1 MSNNPSG
8 FGLVPPH
15 LILADDYNWPH
26 HFETKPHCSE
36 NPATGTS
43 YGQVESPSH
52 LPETNTT
59 WLKIRVD
66 QRNMASSGNGSRKR
80 RLPQSDLEDT
90 YSPTHSEHNLL
101 EGDNDPPRSQS
112 RNSPNPPPN
121 KKKSALSGVQSG
133 LKHSHSPSP
142 GPSSKKGTG
151 PPRTAPKT
159 TEDDK
164 GEIPQ
169 PIIYNFKVTSEDQLE
184 GVSRGP
190 VFLPIS
196 ERDTSDFRITADIP
210 MNRQGFRYIPAGPSR
225 IPGVICRT
233 LESPPASCVH
243 VSWEDRSPFVR
254 VTEDGLRMTTDKGY
268 RSARLNVPVREGKWY
283 FEVVIERGG
292 GEGKGDVANPEGS
305 HVRLGWARR
314 EAPLNG
320 PVGLDGY
327 SYGMRD
333 KTGEKVTLSRP
344 KPYGRPFRTGDVV
357 GLYISLPPK
366 REAQPGDLTDPAR
379 MMRKR
384 IPIQF
389 KHQLYFESVEY
400 RVSKEMEAL
409 LEQNNKPP
417 PPALPSPTKRSAKK
431 LPERSRPKPV
441 AAPVMRPLSI
451 LKGSKIA
458 FFVNGECQ
466 GVAFEDIYDYL
477 QLRAD
482 PKSTSAKGSRRGG
495 AEAFQREREN
505 IFDDGWLGYY
515 PFISVFGGGIAR
527 INAGPDFYFRP
538 PDDIDA
544 LLESNDNTS
553 TVKQENSNPTWRPLQ
568 ERYPEFMA
576 EQWALDAKEEAHAKA
591 AIEANEAENARR
603 AEAARRK
610 REEQRRREALKAER
624 GTGAAT
630 PPIEGTPGS
639 TTPQNMEPDV
649 PPDGLSHLGTDGA
662 YVYQA
667 VDASAAWDA
676 LAAMDGVR
684 SDSLDVKRESTPMEW
699 RQE

>member
-1 MSNNPSG
+1 MS
-8 FGLVPPH
+8 
-15 LILADDYNWPH
+15 
-26 HFETKPHCSE
+26 
-36 NPATGTS
+36 
-43 YGQVESPSH
+43 
-52 LPETNTT
+52 
-59 WLKIRVD
+59 
-66 QRNMASSGNGSRKR
+66 SSGNGSRKR

-90 YSPTHSEHNLL
+90 YSPTPSEHNLL
-101 EGDNDPPRSQS
+101 EGETEPPRPQS

-151 PPRTAPKT
+151 PPRTAPRT
-159 TEDDK
+159 TDDSK
-164 GEIPQ
+164 GDIAQ
-169 PIIYNFKVTSEDQLE
+169 PIIYNFKITSDEQLE

-196 ERDTSDFRITADIP
+196 ERDTSDFRVTADIP

-225 IPGVICRT
+225 IPGIICRT

-268 RSARLNVPVREGKWY
+268 RSARLN
-283 FEVVIERGG
+283 GG

-357 GLYISLPPK
+357 GLYISLPSR
-366 REAQPGDLTDPAR
+366 REAQPGDPADPAR
-379 MMRKR
+379 IMRKR

-417 PPALPSPTKRSAKK
+417 PPPLPSPTKRSAKK
-431 LPERSRPKPV
+431 LPERTRPKPV
-441 AAPVMRPLSI
+441 ATPVMRPLPI
-451 LKGSKIA
+451 LKDSKIA

-477 QLRAD
+477 QLRVD
-482 PKSTSAKGSRRGG
+482 PKSTSVKSRRGG
-495 AEAFQREREN
+495 AVEAFQREREN
-505 IFDDGWLGYY
+505 AYDDGWLGYY

-527 INAGPDFYFRP
+527 INAGPNFHFRP

-544 LLESNDNTS
+544 LLESTDS
-553 TVKQENSNPTWRPLQ
+553 TPSVKQEGSNPTWRPLQ

-591 AIEANEAENARR
+591 AIEANEAENVRK
-603 AEAARRK
+603 AEAAKRK
-610 REEQRRREALKAER
+610 KEDQRRREALKAER
-624 GTGAAT
+624 DAGAAT
-630 PPIEGTPGS
+630 PPVEGTPGT
-639 TTPQNMEPDV
+639 TTPQTMEPDV

-662 YVYQA
+662 YVYQV

-676 LAAMDGVR
+676 LAAIDGAR
-684 SDSLDVKRESTPMEW
+684 SEGVDIKRESTPMEW

>member
-1 MSNNPSG
+1 MS
-8 FGLVPPH
+8 
-15 LILADDYNWPH
+15 
-26 HFETKPHCSE
+26 
-36 NPATGTS
+36 
-43 YGQVESPSH
+43 
-52 LPETNTT
+52 
-59 WLKIRVD
+59 
-66 QRNMASSGNGSRKR
+66 SSGNGSRKR
-80 RLPQSDLEDT
+80 RFPQSDLEDT
-90 YSPTHSEHNLL
+90 HSPTPSELNLL
-101 EGDNDPPRSQS
+101 DGESEPQRSQS

-121 KKKSALSGVQSG
+121 KKKTALSNVQSN

-142 GPSSKKGTG
+142 GPSGKKGTG

-164 GEIPQ
+164 DGMFAPSL
-169 PIIYNFKVTSEDQLE
+169 PIIYNFKVTSDDQLE

-210 MNRQGFRYIPAGPSR
+210 MNRQGFRYIPAGPSP
-225 IPGVICRT
+225 IPGIICRT

-268 RSARLNVPVREGKWY
+268 RSARLNVPIREGKWY

-292 GEGKGDVANPEGS
+292 GEGKGDVTNPEGS
-305 HVRLGWARR
+305 HVRLGWGRR

-344 KPYGRPFRTGDVV
+344 KPYGRPFHSGDVI
-357 GLYISLPPK
+357 GLYISLPS
-366 REAQPGDLTDPAR
+366 RTEAQPGDPTDPAR
-379 MMRKR
+379 IVRKR

-389 KHQLYFESVEY
+389 KHQLYFESMEY

-417 PPALPSPTKRSAKK
+417 APTLPSPTKRSAKS
-431 LPERSRPKPV
+431 LPERNRPKPV
-441 AAPVMRPLSI
+441 AVPVMRPLPI

-482 PKSTSAKGSRRGG
+482 PKSSSAKGSRKGG
-495 AEAFQREREN
+495 AVEAFQREREN
-505 IFDDGWLGYY
+505 VFDDGWLGYY
-515 PFISVFGGGIAR
+515 PFISVFGGGTAR
-527 INAGPDFYFRP
+527 INAGPDFHFPP

-544 LLESNDNTS
+544 LLELGATTTS
-553 TVKQENSNPTWRPLQ
+553 VKQENSASTWRSLQ
-568 ERYPEFMA
+568 ERYAEFMA

-591 AIEANEAENARR
+591 AIEANNAENARR
-603 AEAARRK
+603 AEAARKRRENDQRK
-610 REEQRRREALKAER
+610 REALKAER
-624 GTGAAT
+624 GTAT
-630 PPIEGTPGS
+630 PPVDHTPGT
-639 TTPQNMEPDV
+639 TTPQNLEPDV

-662 YVYQA
+662 YVYQV

-676 LAAMDGVR
+676 LADIDKVQNEG
-684 SDSLDVKRESTPMEW
+684 LDVKREFTPMEW
-699 RQE
+699 KQE

>member
-1 MSNNPSG
+1 MS
-8 FGLVPPH
+8 
-15 LILADDYNWPH
+15 
-26 HFETKPHCSE
+26 T
-36 NPATGTS
+36 
-43 YGQVESPSH
+43 
-52 LPETNTT
+52 
-59 WLKIRVD
+59 
-66 QRNMASSGNGSRKR
+66 SGNGSRKR

-90 YSPTHSEHNLL
+90 YSPTPSEHNLL
-101 EGDNDPPRSQS
+101 EGEIDPPRPQS

-121 KKKSALSGVQSG
+121 KKKTALSGVQSS

-159 TEDDK
+159 TDDGK
-164 GEIPQ
+164 TGISQ
-169 PIIYNFKVTSEDQLE
+169 PIIYNFKVTSDEQFE
-184 GVSRGP
+184 GVARGP
-190 VFLPIS
+190 IFQPIS
-196 ERDTSDFRITADIP
+196 EKDTSDFRITADIP

-225 IPGVICRT
+225 IPGIICRT

-268 RSARLNVPVREGKWY
+268 RSARLNVPVREGNWY
-283 FEVVIERGG
+283 LEVVIERGG
-292 GEGKGDVANPEGS
+292 GEGKGEVTNPEGS

-344 KPYGRPFRTGDVV
+344 KPYGRSFRTGDVI
-357 GLYISLPPK
+357 GLYISLPPR
-366 REAQPGDLTDPAR
+366 REAQPGDPTDPAR
-379 MMRKR
+379 IMRKR

-389 KHQLYFESVEY
+389 KHQLYFESMEY
-400 RVSKEMEAL
+400 RVPKEMEAL

-417 PPALPSPTKRSAKK
+417 APVLPSPTKRSAKK
-431 LPERSRPKPV
+431 LPERTRPKPV
-441 AAPVMRPLSI
+441 AAPVMRPLPL

-466 GVAFEDIYDYL
+466 GVAFEDVYDYL

-482 PKSTSAKGSRRGG
+482 PKSSSAKGSRRGG
-495 AEAFQREREN
+495 AVEAFQREREN

-527 INAGPDFYFRP
+527 INAGPDFHFRP

-544 LLESNDNTS
+544 LLESRGNAS
-553 TVKQENSNPTWRPLQ
+553 PVKQENSTPTWRPLQ

-603 AEAARRK
+603 AEAAKRK

-630 PPIEGTPGS
+630 PPVEGTPGT

-676 LAAMDGVR
+676 LTAMDGVR
-684 SDSLDVKRESTPMEW
+684 SESVDVKRESTPMEW